1 MEIREIKTFEI
12 FISNALFVSNTTIV
26 FNFFFFSLNDYQSSY
41 SLRGLY
47 LLLLPSSEQVA
58 ILVKLELISSW
69 SELRPIHSD
78 HLLIVAHLP
87 THGSRSSSIYVA
99 NIVKYFE
106 LRANHPI
113 FFACF
118 LTFMAKCTFAMSK
131 YAIAMDKY
139 HPYAVLLL
147 LFRLRFLS
155 AYLLPFC
162 YL

>member
-1 MEIREIKTFEI
+1 MVED
-12 FISNALFVSNTTIV
+12 LC
-26 FNFFFFSLNDYQSSY
+26 FS
-41 SLRGLY
+41 
-47 LLLLPSSEQVA
+47 
-58 ILVKLELISSW
+58 LISSSSKLNVCIQYPID
-69 SELRPIHSD
+69 SE

-147 LFRLRFLS
+147 LFRLRFLP

>member
-1 MEIREIKTFEI
+1 MVED
-12 FISNALFVSNTTIV
+12 LC
-26 FNFFFFSLNDYQSSY
+26 FS
-41 SLRGLY
+41 
-47 LLLLPSSEQVA
+47 
-58 ILVKLELISSW
+58 LISSSSKLNVCIQYPID
-69 SELRPIHSD
+69 SE